1 MFKVGKVRLMI
12 EIGSFFALWDALVM
26 NNDVFG
32 DGIIVDDSVLIHS
45 LPVSL
50 RILDSWERISHR
62 VK

>member
-1 MFKVGKVRLMI
+1 MFKIGKIRLMI
-12 EIGSFFALWDALVM
+12 EIGSFFALWEALVM

-50 RILDSWERISHR
+50 RILDFWERISHR